1 MKGGFYIRLAKDG
14 IVKNRKLYFPYI
26 LTCICM
32 IMMFYIIYYL
42 GFSADFTSVRG
53 GDMLQSFLMIGV
65 FIIAIFALIFLFY
78 TNSFLIRRRQKEFG
92 LYNILGMG
100 KRNLVKILVWENILT
115 AVISIAAGLILGI
128 LFSKLA
134 ELAALRILGGATGFA
149 IHVEL
154 KPVIATAGLFLVLY
168 FLIML
173 RMIFYIFRLRPVEM
187 LKSENV
193 GEKPPKAN
201 WILAVIGALLLA
213 GAYYLAVAVI
223 DLMSALLMFLVAVVM
238 VIIATYLLFI
248 SGSVALCKLLQKNK
262 KYYYKTKHF
271 VSLSSMVYRMKRNG
285 AGLASICILSTMM
298 LVTLSSTVCLYAQT
312 EDGIQKRYPHDITM
326 ELRSDDYSE
335 TEPYKAVV
343 DEVLAEYG
351 ESAENIEDFHIYSMA
366 GFQLRDEFTLSAG
379 GLAETGTGDVESI
392 RSVYMISLEDYNR
405 LSGESAELS
414 DGELLLYP
422 FKAVYD
428 YDTLWITGCGSWDV
442 KILDKQPFPVGT
454 AQVNVMGAYFIV
466 VKDMS
471 VIRQIEEYRNSLAKE
486 DESIAVAYIEESYG
500 FDLNCKDETQIDIYN
515 TILERIGA
523 LTASDGV
530 GADGVQMTVD
540 YPHYY
545 IDSKAGGRAD
555 TIAINGG
562 LFFLG
567 VMLGAVFLF
576 GTILIMYYKQIS
588 EGYEDQDR
596 FDILMKVGMTRK
608 EVKQSINSQVLTV
621 FFLPLVMAGIHLAFA
636 FPLISKILLLI
647 WAAEESLLI
656 IVTACCY
663 LVFALFY
670 VIVYVITS
678 KGYYTIVSGK
688 EKR

>member
-14 IVKNRKLYFPYI
+14 IIKNRKLYFPYI

-42 GFSADFTSVRG
+42 GVSADFAKVRG
-53 GDMLQSFLMIGV
+53 GEVLQSFLGFGV
-65 FIIAIFALIFLFY
+65 FVIGIFSLIFLYY

-100 KRNLVKILVWENILT
+100 KRSLVRILIWENILT
-115 AVISIAAGLILGI
+115 AVFSIAAGLVLGI

-134 ELAALRILGGATGFA
+134 ELAAIRILGGETGFA
-149 IHVEL
+149 IRVE
-154 KPVIATAGLFLVLY
+154 PRTIIATAVYFLAIF

-173 RMIFYIFRLRPVEM
+173 RMIFHIFRLRPVEM

-201 WILAVIGALLLA
+201 WVLAIIGTALLA

-223 DLMSALLMFLVAVVM
+223 DPMSAMVMFFFAVIM

-271 VSLSSMVYRMKRNG
+271 VSLSSMIYRMKRNG
-285 AGLASICILSTMM
+285 AGLASICILSTMV
-298 LVTLSSTVCLYAQT
+298 LVTVSSTVCLFAQT

-326 ELRSDDYSE
+326 SLTSDDYSE
-335 TEPYKAVV
+335 TQPYKDVV
-343 DEVLAEYG
+343 REVLAEYG
-351 ESAENIEDFHIYSMA
+351 EEAENVESFHIYSAA
-366 GFQLRDEFTLSAG
+366 GFQLKDQFRLSTG
-379 GLAETGTGDVESI
+379 GTANAGTGDVESI
-392 RSVYMISLEDYNR
+392 RGIYMISLDDYNR
-405 LSGESAELS
+405 LSGEQRELP
-414 DGELLLYP
+414 DNGLLLYP
-422 FKAVYD
+422 FKTEYD
-428 YDTLWITGCGSWDV
+428 HDTLSIDGCGTWNV
-442 KILDKQPFPVGT
+442 ELLDTQPFPVGS
-454 AQVNVMGAYFIV
+454 AQANVMGSFFIV

-471 VIRQIEEYRNSLAKE
+471 VIRQIEEYRNSLASG
-486 DESIAVAYIEESYG
+486 DDSLSVAYIEESYG
-500 FDLNCKDETQIDIYN
+500 FDLSCNDEKQIEIYN
-515 TILERIGA
+515 TVLERIGA
-523 LTASDGV
+523 LVSEEDNAESGTGSS
-530 GADGVQMTVD
+530 VD

-555 TIAINGG
+555 ITAMNGG

-576 GTILIMYYKQIS
+576 GTVLIMYYKQIS

-596 FDILMKVGMTRK
+596 FNILMKVGMSRK

-621 FFLPLVMAGIHLAFA
+621 FFLPLVTAGIHLAFA
-636 FPLISKILLLI
+636 FPLISKILLLLS
-647 WAAEESLLI
+647 ATAESLLI

-670 VIVYVITS
+670 VIVYAITS
-678 KGYYTIVSGK
+678 KGYYTIVSGR

>member
-14 IVKNRKLYFPYI
+14 IMKNRKLYFPYI

-42 GFSADFTSVRG
+42 GFSADFTTVRG
-53 GDMLQSFLMIGV
+53 GDMLQSFLSLGV
-65 FIIAIFALIFLFY
+65 FVIAIFSLIFLYY

-115 AVISIAAGLILGI
+115 AAVSIVSGLLLGI
-128 LFSKLA
+128 VFSKLA
-134 ELAALRILGGATGFA
+134 ELAAIRILGGKTGFA
-149 IHVEL
+149 IRVE
-154 KPVIATAGLFLVLY
+154 PQPIIVTAVLFLGIFL
-168 FLIML
+168 LIML

-201 WILAVIGALLLA
+201 WILALIGAALLA

-223 DLMSALLMFLVAVVM
+223 DPMSAMVMFFVAVIM

-285 AGLASICILSTMM
+285 AGLASICILSTMV
-298 LVTLSSTVCLYAQT
+298 LVTLSSTVCMYAQT

-326 ELRSDDYSE
+326 ELTSDDYSE
-335 TEPYKAVV
+335 TEPYKEIVS
-343 DEVLAEYG
+343 DVLSEYG
-351 ESAENIEDFHIYSMA
+351 EKAENVEEFHFYSAA
-366 GFQLRDEFTLSAG
+366 GFQYRDEFRLSMG
-379 GLAETGTGDVESI
+379 GYSETGTGEVESI
-392 RSVYMISLEDYNR
+392 RSVYMIDLEDYNR
-405 LSGESAELS
+405 LTGENREME
-414 DGELLLYP
+414 DDEILLYP
-422 FKAVYD
+422 FKTDYD
-428 YDTLWITGCGSWDV
+428 YDALSIAGCGTWDV
-442 KILDKQPFPVGT
+442 ELLDRQPFPVGT
-454 AQVNVMGAYFIV
+454 AQTDVMGSFFIV
-466 VKDMS
+466 VKDLP
-471 VIRQIEEYRNSLAKE
+471 VIQQIEEYRNSLVEE
-486 DESIAVAYIEESYG
+486 DDSLFLAYIEESYG
-500 FDLNCKDETQIDIYN
+500 FDLPCDDEKQIEIYN

-523 LTASDGV
+523 LTSQEDG
-530 GADGVQMTVD
+530 VD
-540 YPHYY
+540 YPHYF

-555 TIAINGG
+555 YIAINGG

-567 VMLGAVFLF
+567 VLLGAVFLF
-576 GTILIMYYKQIS
+576 GTVLIMYYKQIS

-621 FFLPLVMAGIHLAFA
+621 FFLPLITAGIHLAFA
-636 FPLISKILLLI
+636 YPLISKILLLMS
-647 WAAEESLLI
+647 ATEEKLLI
-656 IVTACCY
+656 MVTIACY

-670 VIVYVITS
+670 VVVYAVTS
-678 KGYYTIVSGK
+678 KEYYTIVSGK
-688 EKR
+688 SK